1 MPLFTFSD
9 RQKAE
14 SADSYA
20 LLADGR
26 HYRLRAGLSYLPVA
40 SSVRMADLSHRLA
53 AFEEPDGLRI
63 EPLSH
68 ALLAELAALF
78 FEADIPVHVLM
89 EHHPEELIAFVNIGM
104 GEPDEKKEK
113 AGPDET
119 GASILRVA
127 DRYKVDPHHIY
138 TSWPAWML
146 NAAIEGLPQVAAH
159 ESMQLA
165 EAVQVGNGNMKPGAL
180 RSTQQQWRREA
191 KGQAGNGGGALAQL
205 NTLAAMALRQRRN

>member
-20 LLADGR
+20 LLSDGR
-26 HYRLRAGLSYLPVA
+26 HYRLRAGLIHLPVA

-78 FEADIPVHVLM
+78 FEADIPAHVLM
-89 EHHPEELIAFVNIGM
+89 EHHPEELIEFVNIGM
-104 GEPDEKKEK
+104 GEPERKE
-113 AGPDET
+113 
-119 GASILRVA
+119 R
-127 DRYKVDPHHIY
+127 
-138 TSWPAWML
+138 
-146 NAAIEGLPQVAAH
+146 EGRP
-159 ESMQLA
+159 
-165 EAVQVGNGNMKPGAL
+165 
-180 RSTQQQWRREA
+180 R
-191 KGQAGNGGGALAQL
+191 
-205 NTLAAMALRQRRN
+205 